1 MLSLALKTRNDGHIT
16 SGSTGSPINPAPGEP
31 LNGREV
37 EYKDTIPPFKDG
49 SQAHMT
55 LLTKYKKWEYEREY
69 RVLMGVN
76 PGGDRIRKYKLSQ
89 LRGAIFGMH
98 MDSSDEHL
106 VRCWFKKGGHKTPFF
121 KKTQLSEDGFTLRY
135 IDV

>member
-1 MLSLALKTRNDGHIT
+1 MILMFSHYANRHKGVCLQFEIDEDDAAILF
-16 SGSTGSPINPAPGEP
+16 
-31 LNGREV
+31 GREV

-55 LLTKYKKWEYEREY
+55 LLTKYKKWEYEGEY

-76 PGGDRIRKYKLSQ
+76 PGGNRIRKYKLSQ
-89 LRGAIFGMH
+89 LRGTIFGMH
-98 MDSSDEHL
+98 MASSDEHL

-121 KKTQLSEDGFTLRY
+121 KKAQLSEDGFALRY